1 MRLWESGAGMKAF
14 WHTLNPGLVSILVK
28 AIQFVHARGRN
39 DFHLQKDLHLSVNEF
54 SNFTKL
60 RFHALVAK
68 VNGKPGYWLITARG
82 GQFLRGE
89 VSVPLRVKTFRNQVK
104 DHSPELVHID
114 ELKGRIPMFEKE
126 YAFEVMPVSG
136 KSASTNHVA
145 LPTASHELSSA
156 TSTRACGSP
165 NNGLLLFQ

>member
-1 MRLWESGAGMKAF
+1 MTDDCPTCGAGMKAF

-28 AIQFVHARGRN
+28 AIQFVHAAGKN
-39 DFHLQKDLHLSVNEF
+39 EFHLQKDLHLSVNEF

-68 VNGKPGYWLITARG
+68 VDGKPGYWCITRCG
-82 GQFLRGE
+82 GMFLRGE

-114 ELKGRIPMFEKE
+114 ELKGRIPAFERE
-126 YAFEVMPVSG
+126 YACEVQPVTLNSQESRG
-136 KSASTNHVA
+136 A
-145 LPTASHELSSA
+145 ELFGCLG
-156 TSTRACGSP
+156 R
-165 NNGLLLFQ
+165 